1 MLTLYLFRELNIQL
15 RPRILEQMRPGA
27 RVVTHDWDMGE
38 WEPDVSLVSPAPDKP
53 VGLDRNSKIFL
64 WYIPAKMAGRWRL
77 ETTLAP
83 GRPATVTLTQ
93 EFQRFEGGL
102 EHDGAQQ
109 QVAGGRARGTA
120 VKFTVPGASPWSGV
134 YEGHGRRQRVARR
147 DPARRRRRRAVH
159 REPAMKGVR
168 SLAAVAAFV
177 LAPVFAAEEVPYVQT
192 PQPVVDAMLKLAGV
206 NGRDFLID
214 LGSGDG
220 RIPITAAKRFG
231 TRGYGVDY
239 VGTLVKLA
247 NDNAAKAGVADRV
260 RFEERDIFKTDVS
273 AATVVAFYL
282 LPDFNLELRPKL
294 LEELKPGTRL
304 VSHDGD
310 MGDWPP
316 DAKIVVD
323 APGKTVGVEKKSTI
337 YLWVVPAMVM
347 GEWKTRVPLAGGTR
361 EVTLDLAQ
369 SFQSL
374 SGAAS
379 VRGKN
384 IPLERAYVRGQFV
397 FFRFPYDG
405 GSVRFEGR
413 ATKDRI
419 VGKVTT
425 PDGSTHPW
433 RALRAE

>member
-1 MLTLYLFRELNIQL
+1 MTC
-15 RPRILEQMRPGA
+15 A
-27 RVVTHDWDMGE
+27 RW
-38 WEPDVSLVSPAPDKP
+38 
-53 VGLDRNSKIFL
+53 
-64 WYIPAKMAGRWRL
+64 
-77 ETTLAP
+77 
-83 GRPATVTLTQ
+83 
-93 EFQRFEGGL
+93 
-102 EHDGAQQ
+102 
-109 QVAGGRARGTA
+109 
-120 VKFTVPGASPWSGV
+120 
-134 YEGHGRRQRVARR
+134 
-147 DPARRRRRRAVH
+147 
-159 REPAMKGVR
+159 
-168 SLAAVAAFV
+168 LAAVAAFA
-177 LAPVFAAEEVPYVQT
+177 LAPLFGAEEVPYVQT

-239 VGTLVKLA
+239 VGSLVKLA

-310 MGDWPP
+310 MGGWPP

-347 GEWKTRVPLAGGTR
+347 GEWKTRVPLAGGAR

-379 VRGKN
+379 VRGKS

-405 GSVRFEGR
+405 GAVRFEGR

-433 RALRAE
+433 RALRAGQL